1 MRLSHNVVV
10 RKRLSPSMDHRT
22 LAGAAVTVL
31 VYSERVEYVYTT
43 LLVLASLLITWFA
56 VYVVYRAVSNDS

>member
-1 MRLSHNVVV
+1 
-10 RKRLSPSMDHRT
+10 
-22 LAGAAVTVL
+22 
-31 VYSERVEYVYTT
+31 VEYVYTA